1 MKKILASLATVPMGL
16 VALADESTTT
26 GVSVNLDPLTNT
38 STGIFPTIQTY
49 ISEAAEAAWPVISV
63 IVGVAILF
71 WLGRAML
78 RAIRSYFGTAS

>member
-1 MKKILASLATVPMGL
+1 MKKLLASLATVPMGL
-16 VALADESTTT
+16 VALADDTTT
-26 GVSVNLDPLTNT
+26 GVTTNIDPLTNT
-38 STGIFPTIQTY
+38 STGIFPTIQAY
-49 ISEAAEAAWPVISV
+49 ISDAADAAWPVISV